1 MAHRFS
7 IYGRFKVE
15 IAREK
20 GAWVLYRLDLGK
32 RLRMDEVAIPSD
44 LGEGDLATSLD
55 DLYHE
60 LAQPGQRVEPL
71 R

>member
-7 IYGRFKVE
+7 IYGRFQVE

-20 GAWVLYRLDLGK
+20 DAWVFYRLDLGK
-32 RLRMDEVAIPSD
+32 RLRMDEIAIPSD
-44 LGEGDLATSLD
+44 LGEDDLATYLD

>member
-1 MAHRFS
+1 L
-7 IYGRFKVE
+7 G
-15 IAREK
+15 
-20 GAWVLYRLDLGK
+20 LLRLDLGK
-32 RLRMDEVAIPSD
+32 RLRMDEIAIPSD
-44 LGEGDLATSLD
+44 LEEGDLATYLD